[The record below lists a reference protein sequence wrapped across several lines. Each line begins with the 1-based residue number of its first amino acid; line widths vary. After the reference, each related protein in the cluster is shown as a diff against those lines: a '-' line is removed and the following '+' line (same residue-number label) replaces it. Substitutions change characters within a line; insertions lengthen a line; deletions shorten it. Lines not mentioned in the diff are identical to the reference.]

1 MSSKVNLM
9 NVVDGISVIDSEYY
23 SKDFA
28 AIYLLKQKNKVII
41 IETGTNYS
49 VPYVKEALSQIGLSF
64 SDVSYVIPTHVH
76 LDHAGGAGLLMMQCQ
91 NAALV
96 VHPRGARHLIDPSK
110 LVAGAKA
117 VYGEN
122 KFKEY
127 YGEIFPIDANRVIQA
142 DDNFIL
148 DFDGRELRFI
158 DTPGHARHHFC
169 IWDKATKSMFTGDTF
184 GISYRDLDHQDEL
197 YILPSTSPV
206 QFDPEALIQ
215 SINRIMEFKP
225 ERVCLTHFSAI
236 KPTKKATN
244 KLIESIHFVSN
255 LAIKYADKNDSESI
269 IYKKMMDYFLE
280 GLNEIGFQNNDY
292 AKDRLSLDVLINTQG
307 LIYWQ
312 KIVKAD
318 SLI

>member
-1 MSSKVNLM
+1 MSSKVNVM

-28 AIYLLKQKNKVII
+28 AIYLLKKKNKVII

-117 VYGEN
+117 VYGET

-312 KIVKAD
+312 KN
-318 SLI
+318 S

>member
-9 NVVDGISVIDSEYY
+9 NIVEGISVIDSEYY

-49 VPYVKEALSQIGLSF
+49 VPFVKEALSQIGLSF

-269 IYKKMMDYFLE
+269 IYTKMMDYFLE

-312 KIVKAD
+312 KN
-318 SLI
+318 S

>member
-1 MSSKVNLM
+1 MSSKVNVM

-49 VPYVKEALSQIGLSF
+49 VPHVKEALSQVGLSF
-64 SDVSYVIPTHVH
+64 FDVSYVIPTHVH

-312 KIVKAD
+312 KN
-318 SLI
+318 S

>member
-1 MSSKVNLM
+1 MSSKVNVM

-269 IYKKMMDYFLE
+269 IYTKMMDYFLE

-312 KIVKAD
+312 KN
-318 SLI
+318 S

>member
-1 MSSKVNLM
+1 MSIKVNLM
-9 NVVDGISVIDSEYY
+9 NIVDGISVIDSEYY

-49 VPYVKEALSQIGLSF
+49 VPHVKEALSQVGLSF

-312 KIVKAD
+312 KN
-318 SLI
+318 S

>member
-9 NVVDGISVIDSEYY
+9 NIVDGISVIDSEYY

-169 IWDKATKSMFTGDTF
+169 VWDKATKSMFTGDTF

-236 KPTKKATN
+236 KPTKKATS

-312 KIVKAD
+312 KN
-318 SLI
+318 S

>member
-1 MSSKVNLM
+1 MSSKVNVM
-9 NVVDGISVIDSEYY
+9 NVVDGISLIDSEYY

-127 YGEIFPIDANRVIQA
+127 YGEIIPIDANRVIEA
-142 DDNFIL
+142 GDNFIL

-312 KIVKAD
+312 KN
-318 SLI
+318 S

>member
-49 VPYVKEALSQIGLSF
+49 VPHVKEALSQVGLSF

-318 SLI
+318 S

>member
-1 MSSKVNLM
+1 MSSKVNVM

-49 VPYVKEALSQIGLSF
+49 VPFVKEALSQIGLSF

-312 KIVKAD
+312 KN
-318 SLI
+318 S

>member
-1 MSSKVNLM
+1 MSSKVNVM

-169 IWDKATKSMFTGDTF
+169 IWDKTTKSMFTGDTF

-312 KIVKAD
+312 KN
-318 SLI
+318 S

>member
-1 MSSKVNLM
+1 MSSKVNVM
-9 NVVDGISVIDSEYY
+9 HIVDGISVIDSEYY

-49 VPYVKEALSQIGLSF
+49 VPHVKEALSQAGLSF

-110 LVAGAKA
+110 LVAGAKV

-127 YGEIFPIDANRVIQA
+127 YGEIFPIDAKRVIQA

-236 KPTKKATN
+236 KPTKKATY

-269 IYKKMMDYFLE
+269 IYTKMMDYFLE

-312 KIVKAD
+312 KN
-318 SLI
+318 S

>member
-1 MSSKVNLM
+1 MSSKVNVM

-49 VPYVKEALSQIGLSF
+49 VPNVKEALSQIGLSF

-312 KIVKAD
+312 KN
-318 SLI
+318 S

>member
-1 MSSKVNLM
+1 MSSKVNVM

-127 YGEIFPIDANRVIQA
+127 YGEIFPIDSNRVIQA

-184 GISYRDLDHQDEL
+184 GISYRDLDHKDEL

-225 ERVCLTHFSAI
+225 ERLCLTHFSAI

-292 AKDRLSLDVLINTQG
+292 AKDRLSLDVRINTQG

-312 KIVKAD
+312 KN
-318 SLI
+318 S

>member
-1 MSSKVNLM
+1 MSSKVNLI
-9 NVVDGISVIDSEYY
+9 NIVDGISVIDSEYY

-312 KIVKAD
+312 KN
-318 SLI
+318 S

>member
-1 MSSKVNLM
+1 MSSKVNVM

-49 VPYVKEALSQIGLSF
+49 VPHVKEALSQIGLSF

-269 IYKKMMDYFLE
+269 IYTKMMDYFLE

-292 AKDRLSLDVLINTQG
+292 AKNRLSLDVLINTQG

-312 KIVKAD
+312 KN
-318 SLI
+318 S

>member
-28 AIYLLKQKNKVII
+28 AIYLLKQKNKIII

-49 VPYVKEALSQIGLSF
+49 VPHVKEALSQVGLSF

-312 KIVKAD
+312 KN
-318 SLI
+318 S

>member
-1 MSSKVNLM
+1 MSSKVNVM

-49 VPYVKEALSQIGLSF
+49 VPHVKEALSQAGLSF

-236 KPTKKATN
+236 KPTKKATS

-312 KIVKAD
+312 KN
-318 SLI
+318 S